1 MKVNQ
6 TTIHLGREQPLSQ
19 VLVDLQGNV
28 DNYKLFQNNFSVF
41 VNGTFVKSSEYDII
55 TIKEADTVMIIP
67 RLAGG

>member
-6 TTIHLGREQPLSQ
+6 TTIHLEEEQLLSK
-19 VLVDLQGNV
+19 VLADLQGNG
-28 DNYKLFQNNFSVF
+28 DYYKLFQNNFSVF